1 MRKPLVNLAGG
12 VAAGISGGLA
22 FLVFLLILKIHP
34 LIAALAAVAVF
45 AGVTLLVPP
54 EKRKKPMDNLR
65 ELMNSTLEEGYKKL
79 AELRSYSARIKKAS
93 MKSDI
98 EVLCLNFENIMEE
111 YRANPDRFK
120 VILGYYLESITSIV
134 RQYVEL
140 TRAGVGTAETED
152 AVLKC
157 EKIIR
162 TANETLTNQLENRLE
177 DDAIDL
183 NAEISVLEKT
193 LKTEGFK

>member
-1 MRKPLVNLAGG
+1 MRKPSVSLAGG

-34 LIAALAAVAVF
+34 LLAALAAVAVF

-54 EKRKKPMDNLR
+54 EKKKKPGDNLR

-79 AELRSYSARIKKAS
+79 AELRSYAARIKKAS

-111 YRANPDRFK
+111 YKSNPDKFK

-134 RQYVEL
+134 GKYAEL
-140 TRAGVGTAETED
+140 TGTGIGTAETEA

-157 EKIIR
+157 EKIVK
-162 TANETLTNQLENRLE
+162 TANETLTNRLE
-177 DDAIDL
+177 DRLEENAIDL

>member
-45 AGVTLLVPP
+45 SGVTLLVPP

-134 RQYVEL
+134 RQYMEL